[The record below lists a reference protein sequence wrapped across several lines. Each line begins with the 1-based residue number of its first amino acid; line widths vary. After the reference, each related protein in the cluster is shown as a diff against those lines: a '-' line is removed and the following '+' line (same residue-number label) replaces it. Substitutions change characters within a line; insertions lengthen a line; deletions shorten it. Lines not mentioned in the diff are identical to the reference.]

1 MARFVTGKTFG
12 TTETVT
18 AALLNQAVNDAAIST
33 DSVDGSTIE
42 LNSNALRLKD
52 SGITTAKIADSSSK
66 TTGVTF
72 AKMQHV
78 STAKIL
84 GRVSASEGDVEEV
97 DIVIGGSGDA
107 GLLFDNDDLLDNS
120 DTAGGSATRGATQQ
134 SIKAYIDNET
144 VFTKSFVSSD
154 QTFPSNRTV
163 LSVAHSLGV
172 VPKIIQVFA
181 KMTATTGGYASGDF
195 IFLGTQDAPGQGQYV
210 SYCSSTHVKFL
221 FNAAAKITAVDGTNS
236 RVTLSSSNCSIVLK
250 AFA

>member
-1 MARFVTGKTFG
+1 MARFVTGNTFG
-12 TTETVT
+12 TTDTVT
-18 AALLNQAVNDAAIST
+18 STTLNNAVNNAAIST

-72 AKMQHV
+72 AKMQHI

-84 GRVSASEGDVEEV
+84 GRISASEGDVEE
-97 DIVIGGSGDA
+97 A
-107 GLLFDNDDLLDNS
+107 FDFKDEHDMSSN
-120 DTAGGSATRGATQQ
+120 SATALASQQ
-134 SIKAYIDNET
+134 SIKAYVDAHS

-154 QTFPSNRTV
+154 QTFPNDKTL
-163 LSVAHSLGV
+163 LSLAHSLGE

-181 KMTATTGGYASGDF
+181 KITTSTNGYESGDF
-195 IFLGTQDAPGQGQYV
+195 ILLNSRDVAGIGHSSFFCTSSHVEFIRSGTLRVTDA
-210 SYCSSTHVKFL
+210 
-221 FNAAAKITAVDGTNS
+221 DGTTGTT
-236 RVTLSSSNCSIVLK
+236 TLSSSNCSLVFK